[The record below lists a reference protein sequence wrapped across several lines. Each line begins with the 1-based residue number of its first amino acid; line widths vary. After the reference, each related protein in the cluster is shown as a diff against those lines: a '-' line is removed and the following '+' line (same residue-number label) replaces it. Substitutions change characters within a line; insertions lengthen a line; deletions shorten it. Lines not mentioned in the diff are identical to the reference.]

1 MATFTRMRAQLQA
14 LVEPQTR
21 YALDSLTVRDGSE
34 SIARGLVEV
43 TERVH
48 FSANTSRGAGALPAG
63 ITTRPT
69 EAAVNS
75 AAHAQVQAQA
85 EAVSSR
91 LQRWS
96 ADRALDARLSAGD
109 CWDGP
114 TAFGT
119 TLQCAECKGAKQ
131 LTCRNCGGRGTTRCT
146 SCDGAGNARCSAC
159 QGGRTSCPSCG
170 GQRGRNV
177 QTGTDGSFRWESCYG
192 CGGSG
197 TKSCSNCGGSGRR
210 MCMVCSAGNVRCAP
224 CGGGGRVDCGACK
237 ATGSTHFISR
247 IDCSVTHAMS
257 FSHGLADAQIAAE
270 FAALD
275 TRALVSLCT
284 VSPREPMVQGVSV
297 VRAYNVALPVAELFV
312 QVAGEELRL
321 LGLGADAVIRDFRN
335 VVGRLLEHDVHAL
348 REARVG
354 HPWMVLAPSVAL
366 ERALEI
372 VLDSEA
378 NQAILEAAHAR
389 RGAADRSSD
398 QIAAASQGAV
408 SASYVD
414 SLDTEFSASL
424 KRAVFGPLGIPML
437 GVSVGMAV
445 LAFGGAHLIARY
457 HGGNRSAFAAG
468 VALHCI
474 VLGTLG
480 AEWWSRRRLARLF
493 DGPSWQR
500 MRPLIARLRI
510 GLMLRGGAMVAGLLV
525 WALLTRLLG
534 APR

>member
-1 MATFTRMRAQLQA
+1 MSSFARMRAQLQA

-21 YALDSLTVRDGSE
+21 YSLDSLTIRAGPDSL
-34 SIARGLVEV
+34 ARGVAQV

-48 FSANTSRGAGALPAG
+48 FSTQASRGPGALPAG
-63 ITTRPT
+63 ISARPT

-75 AAHAQVQAQA
+75 AAQEQVQAHTT
-85 EAVSSR
+85 AVSSR
-91 LQRWS
+91 LNRWS
-96 ADRALDARLSAGD
+96 ADKALDARLSASD

-119 TLQCAECKGAKQ
+119 TRPCSECKGAKQ
-131 LTCRNCGGRGTTRCT
+131 LTCRNCGGRGTTQCT
-146 SCDGAGNARCSAC
+146 SCDGGGNARCSSC
-159 QGGRTSCPSCG
+159 QGGRVSCTSCG

-177 QTGTDGSFRWESCYG
+177 QTGRDGSFRWEQCYG

-210 MCMVCSAGNVRCAP
+210 SCMMCSAGHVRCAP

-237 ATGSTHFISR
+237 ATGNTHVVVR
-247 IDCSVTHAMS
+247 IDCSVTHAMTLT
-257 FSHGLADAQIAAE
+257 HGLADAQIAAE

-275 TRALVSLCT
+275 TRALVSLCI
-284 VSPREPMVQGVSV
+284 VSPREPVVQGVGL

-312 QVAGEELRL
+312 KVAGEELRL
-321 LGLGADAVIRDFRN
+321 LGLGEHAHVRDFRN

-348 REARVG
+348 REARAG
-354 HPWMVLAPSVAL
+354 HPWLVLSPSVAL

-378 NQAILEAAHAR
+378 NQAILDAAHAAA
-389 RGAADRSSD
+389 GKADRSPD
-398 QIAAASQGAV
+398 RIAAASKGAV
-408 SASYVD
+408 STSYVQALD
-414 SLDTEFSASL
+414 SEFSASL
-424 KRAVFGPLGIPML
+424 KRAVVGPLGIPML

-445 LAFGGAHLIARY
+445 LAFGVAHLVARY
-457 HGGNRSAFAAG
+457 QDGSEMAFAAG

-474 VLGTLG
+474 VLGALG
-480 AEWWSRRRLARLF
+480 AEWWARRRLARLF

-525 WALLTRLLG
+525 WALLIRLLG